1 MDITFNQ
8 ACIELEIFDSKLLS
22 TAYLKKQFHKLALK
36 YHPDKNSN
44 PYSLEKFQRIN
55 ESYRLLM
62 EVINEP
68 EPDIDSNTYVS
79 SNDLKDEHKRYI
91 FLLTSFIKEIV
102 KGSYKDLIGNI
113 IKTIVTGYEKITLTL
128 FENLQKEHALE
139 VYRLLKKYKNIFYL
153 SDSVIEDVRL
163 VVLDKYQNDKIY
175 ILNPSIEDLIENN
188 LYKLKD
194 EGELYLVPLW
204 HKEIYFDDK
213 DDNNIIVICEPQ
225 LPEHIFI
232 DENNNLVVKIVVA
245 KEFLFDEDTNI
256 SFLIGKKIFNIPK
269 YELYIRQ
276 RQYYTIKGKG
286 LTKVIEDDLYNVD
299 NRGDIIVDLQI
310 V

>member
-8 ACIELEIFDSKLLS
+8 ACIELEIFDTKLLS
-22 TAYLKKQFHKLALK
+22 KAYLKKQFHKLALK
-36 YHPDKNSN
+36 YHPDKNSE
-44 PYSLEKFQRIN
+44 PSTLEKFQRIN

-62 EVINEP
+62 EIIG
-68 EPDIDSNTYVS
+68 DDSNTYVS

-163 VVLDKYQNDKIY
+163 VILDKYQNDKIY
-175 ILNPSIEDLIENN
+175 ILNPSIDDLMENN

-194 EGELYLVPLW
+194 NDELYLVPLW

-213 DDNNIIVICEPQ
+213 DDNDIIVICEPQ
-225 LPEHIFI
+225 LPEHVFI
-232 DENNNLVVKIVVA
+232 DETNNLVVKIVVA

-256 SFLIGKKIFNIPK
+256 SFLIGKKVFNIPK
-269 YELYIRQ
+269 CDLYIRKQ
-276 RQYYTIKGKG
+276 QYYTMKGKG

-299 NRGDIIVDLQI
+299 NRGDIIVDINI

>member
-8 ACIELEIFDSKLLS
+8 ACIELEIFDIDMLS
-22 TAYLKKQFHKLALK
+22 ASYLKKQYHRLALK
-36 YHPDKNSN
+36 YHPDKNSD
-44 PYSLEKFQRIN
+44 PQSLQKFQRIN
-55 ESYRLLM
+55 ESYRLLL
-62 EVINEP
+62 EIIN
-68 EPDIDSNTYVS
+68 DGSNTYVS
-79 SNDLKDEHKRYI
+79 TNDLKDEHKRYI

-102 KGSYKDLIGNI
+102 KGSYNDIIGNI

-139 VYRLLKKYKNIFYL
+139 VYRLLKKYKNVFYL

-310 V
+310 M